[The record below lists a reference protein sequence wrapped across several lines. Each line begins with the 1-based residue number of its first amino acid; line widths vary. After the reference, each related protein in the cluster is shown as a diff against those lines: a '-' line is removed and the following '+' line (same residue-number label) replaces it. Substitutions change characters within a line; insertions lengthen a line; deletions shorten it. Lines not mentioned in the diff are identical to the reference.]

1 VYAYVKI
8 DPGNAFK
15 IVVKCE
21 KFKAILEY
29 AAVLDMD
36 EQWHDLWID
45 RCSGHNI
52 DAFVTN
58 MASKIPWGPS
68 QTLDVWAVDVGCD
81 SSWKIRK
88 IEHFEKMMKSMFL
101 DRLANLVVEV
111 VEKRYQEFVDE
122 EVVEEVVLWTVLV
135 SLAKHKQQLMQA

>member
-1 VYAYVKI
+1 
-8 DPGNAFK
+8 
-15 IVVKCE
+15 
-21 KFKAILEY
+21 
-29 AAVLDMD
+29 
-36 EQWHDLWID
+36 
-45 RCSGHNI
+45 
-52 DAFVTN
+52 

-88 IEHFEKMMKSMFL
+88 IEHFEKMIKSMFL

-122 EVVEEVVLWTVLV
+122 EVVEEVVLWAVLV